1 VIYKLVAIGRG
12 RPAEMVGENV
22 TDEFFWLSFR
32 DYLDKSVVRSLLDT
46 DLGVLN
52 TCDIQ
57 IL

>member
-1 VIYKLVAIGRG
+1 
-12 RPAEMVGENV
+12 MVGENV